1 MRRKL
6 RKLLREERS
15 NLIDHAEWLITHAEE
30 DDDETIFGDLL
41 DYLGGQ
47 VPVISDR
54 LDEALE
60 WEFIENPILHALAE
74 RYDSDFIEWFLWRC
88 IDAAR
93 ARVKVSEWFDDVGDK
108 VGGAWGSLA
117 DLVRERIKR
126 RDNDDD
132 DDDDDDDGKRR
143 RGLFMVRKHKLRRLE
158 EGRRELPERIGI
170 LSIEEIEER
179 IKE

>member
-1 MRRKL
+1 
-6 RKLLREERS
+6 
-15 NLIDHAEWLITHAEE
+15 
-30 DDDETIFGDLL
+30 
-41 DYLGGQ
+41 
-47 VPVISDR
+47 
-54 LDEALE
+54 
-60 WEFIENPILHALAE
+60 
-74 RYDSDFIEWFLWRC
+74 
-88 IDAAR
+88 DAAR